1 MAHYKG
7 AGQRKQFQ
15 LLLELESEM
24 KALALILF
32 STLLSFCY
40 SQNSVFS
47 PPEGGDHYPNVPS
60 RYNSYLCQG
69 RDAGAG
75 ISAARGAVHPRIP
88 AVLERVTVTDLLTAE
103 SMMDTE
109 DARYQ

>member
-32 STLLSFCY
+32 STLLSCCY

-47 PPEGGDHYPNVPS
+47 PPEGGTTIRMYQVDITLTCV
-60 RYNSYLCQG
+60 RAEMQG
-69 RDAGAG
+69 QEFRRQEVLYTREALR
-75 ISAARGAVHPRIP
+75 SWRG
-88 AVLERVTVTDLLTAE
+88 
-103 SMMDTE
+103 
-109 DARYQ
+109 